1 MQPRV
6 WLIAATI
13 ASLATGSAYAKHPK
27 PRPVQELETC
37 EINVEQNATDG
48 DTEIVILAIGG
59 DDGFRWF
66 AVRSPDGRHV
76 VQTFS
81 LDRSV
86 MGQRELLF
94 ESPEPP
100 GDAILAA
107 YPEGAYVCKG
117 QTHRGDRF
125 RSTAE
130 LSHEMPPQTVV
141 LSPAHESTVPVA
153 PLLIQWSEVPEA
165 QQIQLELENES
176 VDPEQSLTFALSP
189 QTTRFEIPAQL
200 LVPQSSY
207 QLSIG
212 TVAENGNKVFV
223 EIEFETE

>member
-1 MQPRV
+1 MQPSV
-6 WLIAATI
+6 WLIAAMI
-13 ASLATGSAYAKHPK
+13 AGMTTGPAYAKHPK
-27 PRPVQELETC
+27 PRPVQEFETC
-37 EINVEQNATDG
+37 QINVEQNATDR

-66 AVRSPDGRHV
+66 AVRSPDGRRV

-100 GDAILAA
+100 GDAILAG
-107 YPEGAYVCKG
+107 YPEGTYVCKG
-117 QTHRGDRF
+117 HTHRGDRF

-130 LSHEMPPQTVV
+130 LSHQMPPQAVI

-153 PLLIQWSEVPEA
+153 PLLIQWSEVPGA
-165 QQIQLELENES
+165 QQVQLELENES
-176 VDPEQSLTFALSP
+176 ADPEQSLTFSLSP
-189 QTTRFEIPAQL
+189 HTTSFEIPAQL
-200 LVPQSSY
+200 LVPESSY